1 LLVYLI
7 YTENS
12 NRLKMPTIPGFRLA
26 GKVFK
31 HIPFAGDVGVGVAQL
46 YNPDEAS
53 AAQRILNALIIG
65 GGGAAASAATGG
77 MDFIP
82 AVVGSVADTPLENV
96 NAETILR
103 RLAYKLGQGKDPGTT
118 TGQQIERIREWSKN
132 KRRERGPEYE
142 KVPLMF

>member
-1 LLVYLI
+1 
-7 YTENS
+7 
-12 NRLKMPTIPGFRLA
+12 MPTMPGFRIA
-26 GKVFK
+26 GKFLK
-31 HIPFAGDVGVGVAQL
+31 HIPFAGDVGVGVAEM
-46 YNPDEAS
+46 YNPSEAS

-77 MDFIP
+77 LDFIP
-82 AVVGSVADTPLENV
+82 ALVGHVADTPLENV
-96 NAETILR
+96 NPETILR

-132 KRRERGPEYE
+132 KARERGPAYE

>member
-1 LLVYLI
+1 
-7 YTENS
+7 
-12 NRLKMPTIPGFRLA
+12 MPTIPGFKLA
-26 GKVFK
+26 GRFLKYV
-31 HIPFAGDVGVGVAQL
+31 PFAGDIAVGVKEL
-46 YNPDEAS
+46 YDRDEAS

-77 MDFIP
+77 VDFIP
-82 AVVGSVADTPLENV
+82 AVVGNFADTPLENF
-96 NAETILR
+96 NPETILR

-132 KRRERGPEYE
+132 KSRERGPEYE

>member
-1 LLVYLI
+1 
-7 YTENS
+7 
-12 NRLKMPTIPGFRLA
+12 MPTIPGFRLA
-26 GKVFK
+26 GKFFK

-65 GGGAAASAATGG
+65 GGGAAASAATAG

-103 RLAYKLGQGKDPGTT
+103 RLAYKLGQGKDPGST

-142 KVPLMF
+142 KVPPMF

>member
-1 LLVYLI
+1 
-7 YTENS
+7 
-12 NRLKMPTIPGFRLA
+12 MPTIPGFRLA
-26 GKVFK
+26 GKFFK

-118 TGQQIERIREWSKN
+118 TGQQIERIREWSKT